1 MRMRTANNSNVSTR
15 MDKWLEILQNKSAHI
30 VNTKNF
36 VSYIYDQ
43 LPNMDAPRL
52 KPLWWIRPSAAQ
64 PMGTAIS
71 RCCSSTKGITCY
83 LPIVR

>member
-1 MRMRTANNSNVSTR
+1 

-52 KPLWWIRPSAAQ
+52 KTVDS
-64 PMGTAIS
+64 S
-71 RCCSSTKGITCY
+71 FCCSAYGNSHFQMLFLHQGHY
-83 LPIVR
+83 LLLTNSKVTMQLAI